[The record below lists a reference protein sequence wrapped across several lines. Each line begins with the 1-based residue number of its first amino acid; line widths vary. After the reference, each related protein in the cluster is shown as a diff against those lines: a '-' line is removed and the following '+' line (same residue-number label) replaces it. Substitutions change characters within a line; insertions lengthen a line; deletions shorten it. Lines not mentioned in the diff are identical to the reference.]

1 MGVLH
6 GQENAVIWGTDV
18 NVVESMERFR
28 QFLLEFTLDGED
40 ESLYK
45 SQLEEIQRTQ
55 VREGCSRGCAAYD
68 ELRRSSIV
76 GQMMCI

>member
-1 MGVLH
+1 MGVLQ

-40 ESLYK
+40 ESLYRF
-45 SQLEEIQRTQ
+45 QLEEIHRTQ
-55 VREGCSRGCAAYD
+55 AREGRFRGGAVC
-68 ELRRSSIV
+68 
-76 GQMMCI
+76 